1 MPEVKGFWSMRPRRG
16 IEDAGLIAA
25 ERIHELRQVSYA
37 ALRARSSTSCLV
49 KDVTGP
55 DGQPYKLRTNITLL
69 QRSGDEELRIVIR
82 VDRGT
87 LLTRLNP
94 LADEVII
101 AAPEGEFL
109 GDYTLASEG
118 NDPRR
123 YSFSTRKPRRG

>member
-1 MPEVKGFWSMRPRRG
+1 V
-16 IEDAGLIAA
+16 
-25 ERIHELRQVSYA
+25 
-37 ALRARSSTSCLV
+37 
-49 KDVTGP
+49 P
-55 DGQPYKLRTNITLL
+55 DGQRYKLRTKIALL

-101 AAPEGEFL
+101 ATPEGEFL
-109 GDYTLASEG
+109 GDCTLASEG

-123 YSFSTRKPRRG
+123 YSFPTRKPRRGCTAVTRASNASPKE

>member
-25 ERIHELRQVSYA
+25 GRIHELRQEPYA
-37 ALRARSSTSCLV
+37 ALRARSSASWQV

-55 DGQPYKLRTNITLL
+55 DGQPYKLRTKTTLL
-69 QRSGDEELRIVIR
+69 PRSGDEELRIIVR

-101 AAPEGEFL
+101 ATPEGEFL

-123 YSFSTRKPRRG
+123 YSFPTRKPPRG